1 MSGASAL
8 AAAKRRRAV
17 PAETPIRSK
26 EVPRLQTSNSSVTQ
40 SNQNQTNQNQ
50 TNQTTTSAQNP
61 LQLLL
66 QHEQKINE
74 LQTTFSKINLDK
86 SNPLTPDTLDY
97 FKTQHE
103 HMNRE
108 INELK
113 KILIKVQTFSMET
126 NLELLKMKKQ
136 KNEVK
141 NEVKIES
148 KNETKNETKHESN
161 ESKNETNETKNE
173 TKKTKNE
180 TIDSRF
186 VYNPSIPELN
196 PIEENSIEE
205 NSIEENEISNG
216 FNLGGENI
224 L

>member
-26 EVPRLQTSNSSVTQ
+26 TLTEVPRVQSSPV
-40 SNQNQTNQNQ
+40 
-50 TNQTTTSAQNP
+50 TNQTQTPAQNP
-61 LQLLL
+61 LQLLI

-74 LQTTFSKINLDK
+74 LQTTFSKITLDK
-86 SNPLTPDTLDY
+86 SNALTPDTLEY

-103 HMNRE
+103 HMTRE

-141 NEVKIES
+141 PEVKHEMKHEMKHEVKIES
-148 KNETKNETKHESN
+148 KND
-161 ESKNETNETKNE
+161 SK
-173 TKKTKNE
+173 E

-196 PIEENSIEE
+196 TIEENTEE
-205 NSIEENEISNG
+205 SSTEGSNE
-216 FNLGGENI
+216 FNLVNENI

>member
-17 PAETPIRSK
+17 PAENPIRSK
-26 EVPRLQTSNSSVTQ
+26 TPTEVPRLQSSNSSVT
-40 SNQNQTNQNQ
+40 NQIQTNQ
-50 TNQTTTSAQNP
+50 TSAQNP

-74 LQTTFSKINLDK
+74 LQTSFSKINLDK
-86 SNPLTPDTLDY
+86 SNPLTPDTLEY

-136 KNEVK
+136 KNEMK
-141 NEVKIES
+141 HEMKHEVKVEPKVEIV
-148 KNETKNETKHESN
+148 
-161 ESKNETNETKNE
+161 
-173 TKKTKNE
+173 
-180 TIDSRF
+180 DSRF
-186 VYNPSIPELN
+186 VYNPSIPELT
-196 PIEENSIEE
+196 SIEE
-205 NSIEENEISNG
+205 NSNEESSNEGSNE
-216 FNLGGENI
+216 FNLVDENI

>member
-26 EVPRLQTSNSSVTQ
+26 TLTEIPRSQPSNSPVT
-40 SNQNQTNQNQ
+40 T
-50 TNQTTTSAQNP
+50 QTTTPAQNP
-61 LQLLL
+61 LHLLL

-74 LQTTFSKINLDK
+74 LQTTFSKINLDTP
-86 SNPLTPDTLDY
+86 NTLTPDTLEY

-141 NEVKIES
+141 NEVTTVS
-148 KNETKNETKHESN
+148 RSTETKPN
-161 ESKNETNETKNE
+161 
-173 TKKTKNE
+173 
-180 TIDSRF
+180 DSRF
-186 VYNPSIPELN
+186 VYDPSIPELT
-196 PIEENSIEE
+196 SIEE
-205 NSIEENEISNG
+205 NSSEENLSE
-216 FNLGGENI
+216 FNLANENI

>member
-40 SNQNQTNQNQ
+40 SNQNQ

-148 KNETKNETKHESN
+148 KNETQN
-161 ESKNETNETKNE
+161 ESKNES
-173 TKKTKNE
+173 KNE

-186 VYNPSIPELN
+186 VYNPSIPEL
-196 PIEENSIEE
+196 NSIEE

>member
-26 EVPRLQTSNSSVTQ
+26 TLTEVPRVQPSTIPVTNQT
-40 SNQNQTNQNQ
+40 QTNQ
-50 TNQTTTSAQNP
+50 TSAQNP

-74 LQTTFSKINLDK
+74 LQSTFSKINLDK
-86 SNPLTPDTLDY
+86 PNPLTPDSLEY

-136 KNEVK
+136 KGEPKVEPK
-141 NEVKIES
+141 VETKIEP
-148 KNETKNETKHESN
+148 
-161 ESKNETNETKNE
+161 
-173 TKKTKNE
+173 
-180 TIDSRF
+180 IDSRF
-186 VYNPSIPELN
+186 VYNPSIPELS
-196 PIEENSIEE
+196 SIEE
-205 NSIEENEISNG
+205 NSNEESVNERSNE
-216 FNLGGENI
+216 FNLVHENI